1 MACVE
6 IENTD
11 TPALLIN
18 HQLTAAV
25 VDELRQRDLKKG
37 KHGPSILQRNP
48 ISRTLYDHSTHRMY
62 LGMKNGEIFFW
73 EIRRRCLDTSTPQ
86 ISGHSEHRMV
96 GRHMVC

>member
-1 MACVE
+1 
-6 IENTD
+6 
-11 TPALLIN
+11 
-18 HQLTAAV
+18 
-25 VDELRQRDLKKG
+25 
-37 KHGPSILQRNP
+37 
-48 ISRTLYDHSTHRMY
+48 MY